1 MSKRATNKLNFSLA
15 ISLSFWMASVSTAFE
30 SDKDQELEFSA
41 DGDSKMITVEGIRI
55 IEMSNNVI
63 ITQGTLQIS
72 GDEATIEYNIAASEV
87 SKVIVI
93 GNPVRYQQQ
102 LSSDDGLAKGS
113 SKTITLYTD
122 EDDGSE
128 IVELIGEAVIESPNS
143 NFACHSIVYIA
154 DQDLI
159 REAAGPCSGVFN
171 SPTE

>member
-1 MSKRATNKLNFSLA
+1 MSKPAINKLSFFLA
-15 ISLSFWMASVSTAFE
+15 IPLSLWMASVSTALE
-30 SDKDQELEFSA
+30 SDKVQELEFSA
-41 DGDSKMITVEGIRI
+41 DGDSRMSTAEGTRI

-63 ITQGTLQIS
+63 ITQGSLRIS
-72 GDEATIEYNIAASEV
+72 GDEATIKYNIATSEV
-87 SKVIVI
+87 SKVIVT
-93 GNPVRYQQQ
+93 GNPARYQQQ
-102 LSSDDGLAKGS
+102 PGSTDGLAKGS

-122 EDDGSE
+122 ESDGSD
-128 IVELIGEAVIESPNS
+128 IVELTGEAVIESSDS